1 MSRRARAKRGRRKGT
16 PSAAFMVFGLR
27 GLIVAREGFRVHIEA
42 PWLEA
47 LAAWLDGARGTHASP
62 STRLFRRG

>member
-1 MSRRARAKRGRRKGT
+1 MAPRARAKRGGRKGT

-27 GLIVAREGFRVHIEA
+27 GLVAREGFRVRIEA

-47 LAAWLDGARGTHASP
+47 LAAWLDGA
-62 STRLFRRG
+62 

>member
-1 MSRRARAKRGRRKGT
+1 MSRRARAKRGGRKGT

-27 GLIVAREGFRVHIEA
+27 GLIVPREGFRVHIEA

-47 LAAWLDGARGTHASP
+47 LAAWLDGA
-62 STRLFRRG
+62 

>member
-16 PSAAFMVFGLR
+16 PSAAVMVCGLR
-27 GLIVAREGFRVHIEA
+27 GLIARTREGFRVHIEA

-47 LAAWLDGARGTHASP
+47 LAAWLDGA
-62 STRLFRRG
+62 